1 MLLHLIEV
9 EMDKSLN
16 IFKNILTIL
25 KWFDSIYE
33 QSKRSQIK
41 GKSMEKEMKKVKKEV
56 DKVPKV
62 W

>member
-1 MLLHLIEV
+1 MQRAKEC
-9 EMDKSLN
+9 
-16 IFKNILTIL
+16 TIMAR
-25 KWFDSIYE
+25 

-62 W
+62 